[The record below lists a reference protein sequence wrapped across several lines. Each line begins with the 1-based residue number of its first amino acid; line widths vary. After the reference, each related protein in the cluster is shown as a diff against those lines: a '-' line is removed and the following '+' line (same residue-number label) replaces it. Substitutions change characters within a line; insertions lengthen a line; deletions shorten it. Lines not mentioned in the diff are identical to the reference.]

1 MEKTAVLSCRVTED
15 QQREIDQNAGECGM
29 TRNEYIT
36 ARLFVDQDPE
46 PRIVSSFDKD
56 LITVVTTN
64 FMMLQA
70 IAQETISEGQ
80 LTKARLAADRLLIE
94 KGYKK
99 LVNEVQFSSNKSS
112 NSD

>member
-1 MEKTAVLSCRVTED
+1 
-15 QQREIDQNAGECGM
+15 M

-36 ARLFVDQDPE
+36 ARLFIDQDPE

-70 IAQETISEGQ
+70 IATETIPKDK
-80 LTKARLAADRLLIE
+80 LTKARLALSHLQPPNQ
-94 KGYKK
+94 KP
-99 LVNEVQFSSNKSS
+99 LFS
-112 NSD
+112 

>member
-1 MEKTAVLSCRVTED
+1 MQKTAVLSCRVTED
-15 QQREIDQNAGECGM
+15 QQREIDQSAGECGM
-29 TRNEYIT
+29 TRNEYIM
-36 ARLFVDQDPE
+36 ARLFIDQDPE
-46 PRIVSSFDKD
+46 PKIASSFDRD

-70 IAQETISEGQ
+70 VAQTTVSEEQ

-99 LVNEVQFSSNKSS
+99 LVNEVQFGSKK
-112 NSD
+112 